1 MTVNSIKEQH
11 LKDVRQAL
19 ISMKSA
25 TKPQLAGRTG
35 LSVVTINS
43 LVKILLENGEI
54 MEEEQTIAN
63 GGRPAAVYSLNRNYK
78 LALVFGTREQG
89 GTDRITAS
97 VVNICDELVE
107 PEQQFSQLSIQNLDF
122 SIRYY
127 TQKYPA
133 IRLIAFALPAKE
145 RDGRL
150 IFCDYEELNG
160 FPLREYISEHYH
172 LPCLIENDI
181 RISVLGYFLKNP
193 SPDTKVLAGIYFP
206 RKYSVG
212 VGLLVNGNLYQGA
225 GGIASEIEYLPAF
238 ADICWEE
245 RTLEQNIELIKTVC
259 VMYNPDTVLLY
270 DAFLTEENFRA
281 IEKAF
286 EEGAYCCF
294 KPRFIRISEIEEYY
308 MYGLRQYALGKL

>member
-11 LKDVRQAL
+11 LNDVRQAL

-25 TKPQLAGRTG
+25 TKPQLAAQTG

-54 MEEEQTIAN
+54 TEEEQTVAN

-89 GTDRITAS
+89 GRDCVTAS
-97 VVNICDELVE
+97 VINICDELVE
-107 PEQQFSQLSIQNLDF
+107 PEQQFSDLSIENLDF

-127 TQKYPA
+127 TRKYSA

-145 RDGRL
+145 RDGKL
-150 IFCDYEELNG
+150 VFCDYKELDG
-160 FPLREYISEHYH
+160 FPLRDYISEHYH
-172 LPCLIENDI
+172 LPCVIENDI

-193 SPDTKVLAGIYFP
+193 SLEARVMAGIYFP
-206 RKYSVG
+206 QKYSVG

-238 ADICWEE
+238 ADICWKE

-259 VMYNPDTVLLY
+259 VMYNPDTALLY
-270 DAFLTEENFRA
+270 DEFLTEENARA

-286 EEGAYCCF
+286 EEGAYRYF
-294 KPRFIRISEIEEYY
+294 KPRFILVSEMEEYY
-308 MYGLRQYALGKL
+308 MYGLRRYALGNL